1 VVPVVDL
8 SRLGGCLA
16 DTFAERAA
24 TIARS
29 GHWLLGPWTERWE
42 RTLADSVGAAEAVA
56 VASGASALQ
65 LALMALGIGSG
76 DEVIVP
82 AFTAVP
88 TAAAVCAVGAIP
100 VCADVDPLTACLTD
114 ATVTAVRTPRTRAVI
129 VVHLY
134 GLVADLP
141 ALDVP
146 IIEDVA
152 QAHGS
157 LHGPRPSVAQCYSFY
172 PTKNVGGIGDGG
184 AVVTDDVDFATAI
197 RQRRVHGMTGAYI
210 HESVA
215 QNFRMSEIEASWLDL
230 VHEHAEAMMTRRRHI
245 AQVYRSAAPHLRWQA
260 TDPTH
265 SYHLCVFRHQRRDE
279 VRNLLGSLGVS
290 TAVHYPLSI
299 PEQPAYA
306 ELCPQPAPV
315 ARQWAA
321 TCVTVPCFAG
331 LSDDEVATVAAALA
345 QVGE

>member
-1 VVPVVDL
+1 MVPVVDL
-8 SRLGGCLA
+8 SRLGDCLA
-16 DTFAERAA
+16 DAFAERAA
-24 TIARS
+24 AIARS

-42 RTLADSVGAAEAVA
+42 RSLARSVGAAEAVA

-65 LALMALGIGSG
+65 LALMALDIGPG

-88 TAAAVCAVGAIP
+88 TAAAVCAVGALP
-100 VCADVDPLTACLTD
+100 VCADVDPLTACVTD
-114 ATVTAVRTPRTRAVI
+114 ATVAAVRTPRTRAVI

-134 GLVADLP
+134 GFVADLP
-141 ALDVP
+141 TLDVP

-157 LHGPRPSVAQCYSFY
+157 LVGPRQSVAQCYSFY

-184 AVVTDDVDFATAI
+184 AVVTDDAGLAVAI

-210 HESVA
+210 HESIA
-215 QNFRMSEIEASWLDL
+215 QNFRMSEIEAAWLDL
-230 VHEHAEAMMTRRRHI
+230 VRDQADAMLARRRHI
-245 AQVYRSAAPHLRWQA
+245 AAVYRNAAPHLHWQA
-260 TDPTH
+260 TDASH
-265 SYHLCVFRHQRRDE
+265 SYHLCVFRHDRRDE
-279 VRNLLGSLGVS
+279 VRNLLASLGVS

-299 PEQPAYA
+299 PQQPAYA
-306 ELCPQPAPV
+306 TLCPQPAPA

-321 TCVTVPCFAG
+321 SCITVPCFAG
-331 LSDDEVATVAAALA
+331 LNDDEVSTVAAALA
-345 QVGE
+345 QVDG